1 MIHDIRSSKADGAI
15 TVIQLHEMADF
26 GKSEQY
32 LPNKKKF
39 PIHEVE
45 EDDDKNQ
52 KERKQEEWIF

>member
-32 LPNKKKF
+32 LPNKKKMDHTYG
-39 PIHEVE
+39 I
-45 EDDDKNQ
+45 DKNQ